1 MRISKSII
9 IFLVII
15 NNSFAFNEEY
25 TEVRSVMRF
34 PSEKLMIEYD
44 YVIGRSTRFDVQ
56 DNIIYLCAQR
66 QNVVYK
72 IGIGG
77 KLIKRIGK
85 RGQGPGEMM
94 LPLIPYINNNEL
106 YITDVGNSRINIYDT
121 EGKYIRQIRTIG
133 GYEAFVIIDNKIF
146 VLDLMENTNPPR
158 VYTIYD
164 IEGKKIKDISSQ
176 YNKTYNNYYYNNA
189 QTLRIF
195 NNQIHCLQQYGTKYR
210 IMDSNG
216 EIIKE
221 MELEV
226 NPLNINEY
234 KKIGWKYAFQTFT
247 VDETGIYAACAWRG
261 KTIIYVFDQNGR
273 YLKKYS
279 IKQNTDDVYDVSDM
293 KIVNYNGKKYL
304 LLLVFYPDAEFVMFE
319 I

>member
-1 MRISKSII
+1 
-9 IFLVII
+9 
-15 NNSFAFNEEY
+15 
-25 TEVRSVMRF
+25 
-34 PSEKLMIEYD
+34 
-44 YVIGRSTRFDVQ
+44 
-56 DNIIYLCAQR
+56 
-66 QNVVYK
+66 
-72 IGIGG
+72 
-77 KLIKRIGK
+77 
-85 RGQGPGEMM
+85 
-94 LPLIPYINNNEL
+94 
-106 YITDVGNSRINIYDT
+106 
-121 EGKYIRQIRTIG
+121 
-133 GYEAFVIIDNKIF
+133 
-146 VLDLMENTNPPR
+146 
-158 VYTIYD
+158 
-164 IEGKKIKDISSQ
+164 
-176 YNKTYNNYYYNNA
+176 
-189 QTLRIF
+189 
-195 NNQIHCLQQYGTKYR
+195 
-210 IMDSNG
+210 MDSNG

-247 VDETGIYAACAWRG
+247 VDETGIYTACAWRG